1 MVLTQ
6 LDIYLQITKQ
16 SLNAKLTPQKDHITK
31 KENLKL
37 KIFRKNVGET
47 LDLQIWIIQI
57 CVR

>member
-16 SLNAKLTPQKDHITK
+16 SLNAKLTPQNDHITQ

>member
-16 SLNAKLTPQKDHITK
+16 SLNAKLTPQKDHITQ